1 MEELYEGF
9 FNEYSTDFY
18 EYFDKHL
25 VENVIKKGEYKKI
38 GEEIKKIK
46 SKYPNLVTLLEDRE
60 EVDLT
65 YEEEKA
71 LNEILSLE
79 RELNIIEL
87 KESFKLGFKEA
98 YIYFK
103 SMNMLNI

>member
-9 FNEYSTDFY
+9 FNKYSNDFY

-38 GEEIKKIK
+38 EDEIQEIKNKN
-46 SKYPNLVTLLEDRE
+46 PNLITLLEDGE
-60 EVDLT
+60 DTDLN
-65 YEEEKA
+65 YEDAKA

-98 YIYFK
+98 YIYFE
-103 SMNMLNI
+103 SMDMLNI

>member
-25 VENVIKKGEYKKI
+25 VKNVIKKGEYKEI
-38 GEEIKKIK
+38 EDEIREIKNKN
-46 SKYPNLVTLLEDRE
+46 PNLVVTLEDKENISLTCE
-60 EVDLT
+60 EV
-65 YEEEKA
+65 KK

-98 YIYFK
+98 YIYFE

>member
-9 FNEYSTDFY
+9 FNKYSTDFY
-18 EYFDKHL
+18 KYFDKHI
-25 VENVIKKGEYKKI
+25 VENVIKKGEYKRL
-38 GEEIKKIK
+38 EDEIKKIK
-46 SKYPNLVTLLEDRE
+46 NKYPNLVILLEDRE
-60 EVDLT
+60 DVDLSYT
-65 YEEEKA
+65 DEKA

-79 RELNIIEL
+79 REINIIEL

-98 YIYFK
+98 YIYFE

>member
-25 VENVIKKGEYKKI
+25 VKNVIKKGEYKEI
-38 GEEIKKIK
+38 EDEIKAIK
-46 SKYPNLVTLLEDRE
+46 NKNPNMVAILEDKENVNLTRE
-60 EVDLT
+60 DV
-65 YEEEKA
+65 KK

-98 YIYFK
+98 YIYFE
-103 SMNMLNI
+103 SMNMLSR

>member
-9 FNEYSTDFY
+9 FNKYSADFY
-18 EYFDKHL
+18 EYFDKHI
-25 VENVIKKGEYKKI
+25 VENVIKKGEYKRL
-38 GEEIKKIK
+38 EDEIKKIK
-46 SKYPNLVTLLEDRE
+46 NKYPNLVTLLEDRE
-60 EVDLT
+60 NVDLSYT
-65 YEEEKA
+65 DEKA

-79 RELNIIEL
+79 REINIIEL

-98 YIYFK
+98 YIYFE

>member
-9 FNEYSTDFY
+9 FNKYSTDFY
-18 EYFDKHL
+18 EYFDKHI
-25 VENVIKKGEYKKI
+25 VENVIKKGGYKRL
-38 GEEIKKIK
+38 EDEIKKIK
-46 SKYPNLVTLLEDRE
+46 NKYPNLVILLEDRE
-60 EVDLT
+60 DVDLSYT
-65 YEEEKA
+65 DEKA

-79 RELNIIEL
+79 RKINIIEL

-98 YIYFK
+98 YIYFE